1 MIFQDILNKKHQ
13 TLQPEFD
20 KLLGLCEQNQTHY
33 GDLLLVHQNGFYY
46 PEVHT
51 WDNIPEKLSP
61 YVMGPSSEGHSEHTH
76 HDFIGKYI
84 TENIQ
89 SQSYED
95 YLESVKYDTNRISEI
110 QALENAEAYSV
121 QQEMLIYLKIWESDS
136 FIKSFYQLAKIANGE
151 PYDWHF
157 KIKENP
163 SKINSTGSR
172 GEIIRNL
179 IRDRFKAILPKLY
192 NSFEAAY
199 KSQVRN
205 AIAHSQYA
213 ALGRYITLNNYDKS
227 SKYNTLPSVQYNDWI
242 DMFHETIVIYSS
254 YNRMLTALLNHYH
267 NIAAMN
273 DNLFEIRINR
283 IDPVIT
289 TEYREVNYDP
299 IFKVWR

>member
-1 MIFQDILNKKHQ
+1 MIFQDILNEKHQ

-33 GDLLLVHQNGFYY
+33 GDLLLVHQNGFYH

-61 YVMGPSSEGHSEHTH
+61 YVMGPGNEGHSEQTH
-76 HDFIGKYI
+76 HDFIGRYI
-84 TENIQ
+84 KENIQ
-89 SQSYED
+89 VQSSKD
-95 YLESVKYDTNRISEI
+95 YLDSVKYDSNRINHI
-110 QALENAEAYSV
+110 QELENAEAYSI
-121 QQEMLIYLKIWESDS
+121 QQEMLIYLKIWESDA
-136 FIKSFYQLAKIANGE
+136 FIKSFYQLAKIANAE

-163 SKINSTGSR
+163 SDNNATGSR

-179 IRDRFKAILPKLY
+179 IRNRFKTILPKLY
-192 NSFEAAY
+192 NSFKISY

-205 AIAHSQYA
+205 AIAHSQYC
-213 ALGRYITLNNYDKS
+213 ALGRYISLNNYDAT
-227 SKYNTLPSVQYNDWI
+227 SKYNILPSVAYDDWI

-267 NIAAMN
+267 NIAAIN
-273 DNLFEIRINR
+273 NNLFEIRINR
-283 IDPVIT
+283 VDPIVS
-289 TEYREVNYDP
+289 TEYRQIQYDP
-299 IFKVWR
+299 MFKNWR